1 MSAPLLLAAFTTS
14 VHRCDT
20 NGDGK
25 ITEAEARIYAAQR
38 K

>member
-1 MSAPLLLAAFTTS
+1 MLLLLGLLEG
-14 VHRCDT
+14 DT

-25 ITEAEARIYAAQR
+25 ITKQEARIYAAQR